1 MIVIDFLKSES
12 IKLPS
17 EKYLTLVSCEIR
29 NNSCGLHNLIV
40 KIVNYPNDKI
50 TRFFLEIF
58 KRYNTCLTESFWNIT
73 KAVYPW
79 AIEILY
85 IFCVQA
91 CIPEWVAES
100 LWLIIKENPLKYLLE
115 FKESFENPCFLKQDD
130 FLWCMHICTRLRV
143 FTMQFMHF
151 LICIDFC
158 SGYWQALKHWRG
170 WLNIG

>member
-17 EKYLTLVSCEIR
+17 EKYLTLVSCEIT

-58 KRYNTCLTESFWNIT
+58 KCYNTCLTESFWNIT

-100 LWLIIKENPLKYLLE
+100 LWLIKKILSNIYWSLK
-115 FKESFENPCFLKQDD
+115 K
-130 FLWCMHICTRLRV
+130 
-143 FTMQFMHF
+143 
-151 LICIDFC
+151 
-158 SGYWQALKHWRG
+158 ALKILVF
-170 WLNIG
+170 LNKMTFYDVCIFALDLGYLPCSLCTF